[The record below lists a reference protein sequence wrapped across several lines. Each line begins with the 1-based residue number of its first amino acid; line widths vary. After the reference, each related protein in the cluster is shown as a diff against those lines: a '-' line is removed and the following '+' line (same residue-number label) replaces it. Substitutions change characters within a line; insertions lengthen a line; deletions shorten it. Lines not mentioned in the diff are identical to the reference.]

1 MTLAKICKRFYW
13 HNYMEQVCLVIKT
26 FKEFQLIKWI
36 GSARYYV
43 EDFKSIP
50 ICGLSYMVAFDVV
63 GPLPKRI
70 LKGTKVINTF

>member
-1 MTLAKICKRFYW
+1 
-13 HNYMEQVCLVIKT
+13 MEQVCLVIKT